1 VTKRQSVDIASADVE
16 TLVRVYREA
25 AVAHGVA
32 TEHGNYRAA
41 NRQHDVLAEVYRE
54 LRNRGRDSQVELL
67 PLLDDIDAHVRAWVA
82 AHALE
87 FAPDRGEAVL
97 KRLASGEPSVIR
109 LNAEMTLSEW
119 KKGSLAFP

>member
-1 VTKRQSVDIASADVE
+1 VTKRQSFDIARAEVE

-25 AVAHGVA
+25 AMAHGVA
-32 TEHGNYRAA
+32 TEQGNYRVA

-54 LRNRGRDSQVELL
+54 LRSRGRDSQMELL
-67 PLLDDIDAHVRAWVA
+67 RLLDDINVHVRAWVA

-97 KRLASGEPSVIR
+97 KRLASGAPSAVR